1 MHRVKFRL
9 GDKDRD
15 GAVPKRERK
24 DCRRPAARSVGLRQ
38 TERLWKRRTCY
49 DRSSRGVV
57 GKASQ
62 RGRTQ
67 DPLYRLRL

>member
-1 MHRVKFRL
+1 MHRVKFSFEN
-9 GDKDRD
+9 KDRD
-15 GAVPKRERK
+15 GAVLERERT
-24 DCRRPAARSVGLRQ
+24 AAALLRV
-38 TERLWKRRTCY
+38 LWVFASLNCY

-67 DPLYRLRL
+67 DPLYASRLNVC